1 MESEK
6 ELKEIDIKNCLCYQ
20 SDDTMRV
27 EDFGF
32 DNILLDTILTFLGYM
47 FFCSKIMSFSN
58 SL

>member
-1 MESEK
+1 MESKK

-32 DNILLDTILTFLGYM
+32 DNILLDAILTFLGYM
-47 FFCSKIMSFSN
+47 FSVVK
-58 SL
+58 L